1 MCSTVKHSALAG
13 EEFFRSWSTYDT
25 TFVTALI
32 YSVSYIN
39 YENGQAIEFIELQQE
54 S

>member
-1 MCSTVKHSALAG
+1 MHSALSG
-13 EEFFRSWSTYDT
+13 EQVFISWSTYDT

-32 YSVSYIN
+32 YAVSYIN